1 MTTGENTMTISDA
14 KTVGQIARDLGEP
27 EHRVKHVVNSR
38 RIEPLGRV
46 GIIRL
51 YGPAAV
57 DRVRQALRDIDARRH
72 SLSRNP

>member
-1 MTTGENTMTISDA
+1 MTTPGESIMTIEDV

-27 EHRVKHVVNSR
+27 EHRVKHIVNSR
-38 RIEPLGRV
+38 RIESLGRV

-57 DRVRQALRDIDARRH
+57 DRVRKELHDIDERRK
-72 SLSRNP
+72 

>member
-1 MTTGENTMTISDA
+1 MRIADV

-27 EHRVKHVVNSR
+27 EHRVKHIVNSR
-38 RIEPLGRV
+38 RIESLGRV

-57 DRVRQALRDIDARRH
+57 DRVRDELQAIDARR
-72 SLSRNP
+72 R